1 MLRALV
7 LALVAH
13 AEGFAPTETS
23 LCSAVRPTVKPEFK
37 PGLRPELEPVQ
48 VLSSEHVVRLCG
60 EMLEPV
66 HVLSP
71 DHVVTFLGQM
81 LFATLGISTTV
92 RQNCSEAVGPACLEV
107 ERALALN
114 QVPLP

>member
-66 HVLSP
+66 TL
-71 DHVVTFLGQM
+71 LGQM
-81 LFATLGISTTV
+81 LFATLGVSTTV